1 MLEAR
6 ELAAPAVAEGA
17 YAQMS
22 AGDWAVWFRRVFKCA
37 STTVVS
43 AALEVADPAMSPFAR
58 FAVVNNDGAGETT
71 HFVAGA
77 APPRTFEPNEH
88 GYTIMAYSKA
98 LSPLSAGRWR
108 LSALADVPFASFE
121 EMPTET
127 PATFEGSY
135 SPNYS
140 HLVCR
145 LRVAVSARAL
155 LAFHFETDLPSGLT
169 VTLTDPEDG
178 WETKQAEYLRGGHQG
193 HLRGEELRRW
203 DAYAALTVPALAVD
217 SPAGGYLVLEVKLA
231 NERCAFDVRPN
242 GDVPND
248 IHWKFSCY
256 TSDPNATEWSE
267 DTAREA
273 YFETTRAG
281 WNAAGA
287 DREKMAEEAL
297 ARRAELLAMGAD
309 APPVVKEVVDPADG
323 EEPKQLALE
332 PRRTTRRGGALVS
345 AARAEAAK
353 KPVPSKVDGVVVS
366 DTTYAEREMAL
377 ARSIEESK
385 ARLQAFV
392 ATRDAQR
399 EARAESKT
407 ARASSFAEWRASTR
421 SALSESFRA
430 KRAAYLES
438 VKPAPE
444 EPEEGAP
451 AEEADENA
459 EESGDA

>member
-281 WNAAGA
+281 WKRRRRRSRKDGGGGA
-287 DREKMAEEAL
+287 RATRGTPRDGR
-297 ARRAELLAMGAD
+297 RRAPRGQGGGG
-309 APPVVKEVVDPADG
+309 PRG
-323 EEPKQLALE
+323 R
-332 PRRTTRRGGALVS
+332 RRTETTGARTQEDDASRRRVGL

-399 EARAESKT
+399 EARGVEDKSRVLLRGVASEYAVGAVGEFPSQ
-407 ARASSFAEWRASTR
+407 ARGVPRVGQAGAGGTGGGRAGGGGGR
-421 SALSESFRA
+421 
-430 KRAAYLES
+430 KR
-438 VKPAPE
+438 
-444 EPEEGAP
+444 
-451 AEEADENA
+451 
-459 EESGDA
+459 

>member
-1 MLEAR
+1 
-6 ELAAPAVAEGA
+6 
-17 YAQMS
+17 
-22 AGDWAVWFRRVFKCA
+22 
-37 STTVVS
+37 
-43 AALEVADPAMSPFAR
+43 
-58 FAVVNNDGAGETT
+58 
-71 HFVAGA
+71 
-77 APPRTFEPNEH
+77 
-88 GYTIMAYSKA
+88 MAYSKA

-121 EMPTET
+121 ETPAET

-169 VTLTDPEDG
+169 VTLTDPEEG

-217 SPAGGYLVLEVKLA
+217 SPSGGYLVLEVKLA
-231 NERCAFDVRPN
+231 NARCAFDVRPN

-297 ARRAELLAMGAD
+297 ARRAEHLAKLAD
-309 APPVVKEVVDPADG
+309 APPEVKEVEDPADG

-332 PRRTTRRGGALVS
+332 PRRTTRRGAVSHGRGGEETRAVQGGRRRRTPPTPNGA
-345 AARAEAAK
+345 
-353 KPVPSKVDGVVVS
+353 
-366 DTTYAEREMAL
+366 REVQ
-377 ARSIEESK
+377 RTK
-385 ARLQAFV
+385 ARLQALG
-392 ATRDAQR
+392 AQR
-399 EARAESKT
+399 AERLPEVEDES
-407 ARASSFAEWRASTR
+407 RDSSEWRASTR
-421 SALSESFRA
+421 STLSESFRA

-444 EPEEGAP
+444 EELEEGAP
-451 AEEADENA
+451 AEEANENA
-459 EESGDA
+459 EEGGGDA